1 MILKRGQSIELVTSC
16 ILTLEEQGQTP
27 AVCSEVKQ
35 SITVASND
43 TDTRIGG
50 GSRGDVEKAGQ
61 KATVYSL

>member
-35 SITVASND
+35 SVTVASND

-50 GSRGDVEKAGQ
+50 G
-61 KATVYSL
+61 